1 MSDFETLTLSKN
13 NAIATLTLNRPDAA
27 NGLNTKMGEELMR
40 ASIEVDEDPE
50 IRTVIL
56 QANGKMFCA
65 GGDLKEFASYGEQ
78 TGRKLKALTSNL
90 HAAISRLNRMP
101 KPLIVS
107 VNGMAAGA
115 GFSIAIAGDIVIA
128 ADNAKFTMAYTAA
141 GLSPDGSCSYFL
153 PRLIGLRKTQE
164 LMLTNRRLSAE
175 EALDWGLI
183 TKVVSADELEQTA
196 LQIATEMAQG
206 PTLAYSQVKQLLLSS
221 FDNSLETQ
229 MELEA
234 RGITAMGNSLDGQEG
249 ISAFTQKRS
258 PEYHGK

>member
-107 VNGMAAGA
+107 VNGIAAGA

-175 EALDWGLI
+175 EALDWGLV

>member
-1 MSDFETLTLSKN
+1 MSDFKTLTLSKN

-40 ASIEVDEDPE
+40 ASIEIDEDPE
-50 IRTVIL
+50 IRAVIL

-164 LMLTNRRLSAE
+164 LMLTNRRLSAK

-249 ISAFTQKRS
+249 INAFTQKRS

>member
-50 IRTVIL
+50 IRAVIL

-107 VNGMAAGA
+107 VNGIAAGA

-175 EALDWGLI
+175 EALDWGLV

>member
-50 IRTVIL
+50 IRAVIL

-175 EALDWGLI
+175 EALDWGLV